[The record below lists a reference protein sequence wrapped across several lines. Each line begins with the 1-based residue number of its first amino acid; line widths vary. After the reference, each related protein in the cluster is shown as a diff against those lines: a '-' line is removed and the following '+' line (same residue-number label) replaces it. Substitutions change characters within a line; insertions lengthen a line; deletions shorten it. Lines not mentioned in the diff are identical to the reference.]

1 MFVVP
6 LVVTALL
13 GWVLSEQVDEVVD
26 VGDRQRGRRGW
37 RRIVTAMQDAAAEPG
52 GDITVAAALG
62 AGGTRR
68 GGGDGPGRPRRPRD
82 RHPGGPARAVLAGE
96 RPTLTIITE
105 GTDPAAEAGRFGTL
119 QSIMA
124 DVAREL
130 VPPGAN
136 PPVLPQVERRTIY
149 LSPDASQ
156 ADVLAPIFLGF
167 FGYFFVFLL
176 TGVSFLRERI
186 GGTLERLLAT
196 PVTRFEIVTGY
207 SLGFGIFATI
217 QVVALTLFI
226 LNSVDVPAFGPTDPI
241 RIGDFES
248 PRSGRRPRSRS
259 VSASTW
265 PVRRSSRSSSR
276 CCCPSAR
283 STSGIFLSTFA
294 RTELQVI
301 QFIPLVIV
309 PQALLSGILWPT
321 ERLPDVLRAISD
333 VLPLTYAVDGLREV
347 MLKGSDLTLD
357 RRPDRPRRAR
367 RDRPVLRGPRL
378 ADDQARGGVTPF
390 VPLISSEPAG
400 RLSSRSAAVAAQ
412 ASMCCAVDDRLVRD
426 DLEREPVDD

>member
-1 MFVVP
+1 MSLRRILAIARRIAQGFRRDERTLGLMVVVP

-13 GWVLSEQVDEVVD
+13 GWVLSEQVDEIVD
-26 VGDRQRGRRGW
+26 VAIVNEAGEVGD
-37 RRIVTAMQDAAAEPG
+37 RIVTAMKDAAAEPDS
-52 GDITVAAALG
+52 DIMVAAVLG
-62 AGGTRR
+62 VGGTPEAGAMVR
-68 GGGDGPGRPRRPRD
+68 DG
-82 RHPGGPARAVLAGE
+82 RADLAIVIPPDLLERVIAAE
-96 RPTLTIITE
+96 RPTFVVITE
-105 GTDPAAEAGRFGTL
+105 GSDPAAETVRFGTL

-124 DVAREL
+124 DIAREL
-130 VPPGAN
+130 VPPGVN
-136 PPVLPQVERRTIY
+136 PPVLPQVARRTIY

-196 PVTRFEIVTGY
+196 PVTRFEIVSGY

-217 QVVALTLFI
+217 QVVVLTLFI
-226 LNSVDVPAFGPTDPI
+226 LNSVEVPVFGPTDPI
-241 RIGDFES
+241 RIGDFEVPALGPTPAFSIGLGVEVAGS
-248 PRSGRRPRSRS
+248 PVLAFVIALLLSLGA
-259 VSASTW
+259 VNL
-265 PVRRSSRSSSR
+265 
-276 CCCPSAR
+276 
-283 STSGIFLSTFA
+283 GIFLSTFA

-347 MLKGSDLTLD
+347 MLKGSDLTSTAVQTDL
-357 RRPDRPRRAR
+357 A
-367 RDRPVLRGPRL
+367 VLGGIALFFVVL
-378 ADDQARGGVTPF
+378 ASLTIKR
-390 VPLISSEPAG
+390 E
-400 RLSSRSAAVAAQ
+400 VA
-412 ASMCCAVDDRLVRD
+412 
-426 DLEREPVDD
+426 

>member
-1 MFVVP
+1 MSPRRILAIARRIAQGFRRDERTLGLMFVVP

-26 VGDRQRGRRGW
+26 VAVVNEAGQVGD
-37 RRIVTAMQDAAAEPG
+37 RIVTALQDAATEPDS
-52 GDITVAAALG
+52 DIAVAAALG
-62 AGGTRR
+62 AGGVPEAEGMIR
-68 GGGDGPGRPRRPRD
+68 DG
-82 RHPGGPARAVLAGE
+82 RADIGIVIPVDLLEKVLAGE
-96 RPTLTIITE
+96 RPTLTVIAE
-105 GTDPAAEAGRFGTL
+105 GTDPAAETGRFGTL
-119 QSIMA
+119 QAIMA

-149 LSPDASQ
+149 LSVDASQ

-207 SLGFGIFATI
+207 SLGFGTFATL
-217 QVVALTLFI
+217 QVIALTLFI
-226 LNSVDVPAFGPTDPI
+226 LNSVDVPAIGPLPPFS
-241 RIGDFES
+241 IGLGVDAAGS
-248 PRSGRRPRSRS
+248 PLLAFAIALLLSLGA
-259 VSASTW
+259 VNL
-265 PVRRSSRSSSR
+265 
-276 CCCPSAR
+276 
-283 STSGIFLSTFA
+283 GIFLSTFA

-309 PQALLSGILWPT
+309 PQALLSGILWPV
-321 ERLPDVLRAISD
+321 ERLPEVLRAIAN

-347 MLKGSDLTLD
+347 MLKGADLTSGAVQTDL
-357 RRPDRPRRAR
+357 A
-367 RDRPVLRGPRL
+367 VLGGIAVFFVVL
-378 ADDQARGGVTPF
+378 ASLTIKR
-390 VPLISSEPAG
+390 E
-400 RLSSRSAAVAAQ
+400 VA
-412 ASMCCAVDDRLVRD
+412 
-426 DLEREPVDD
+426 

>member
-1 MFVVP
+1 MSLRRILAIARRIAQGFRRDERTLGLMFVVP

-26 VGDRQRGRRGW
+26 VAIVNEAGQVGD
-37 RRIVTAMQDAAAEPG
+37 RIVTAMMGAAEAPDS
-52 GDITVAAALG
+52 DIAVAAVLG
-62 AGGTRR
+62 VGGTPEAEGMVR
-68 GGGDGPGRPRRPRD
+68 DGQAD
-82 RHPGGPARAVLAGE
+82 LAIVIPADLLERVLAGE
-96 RPTLTIITE
+96 RPTLTVVTE
-105 GTDPAAEAGRFGTL
+105 GTDPAAEMGRFGTL

-130 VPPGAN
+130 VPPGVN

-186 GGTLERLLAT
+186 GGTLERLLAA
-196 PVTRFEIVTGY
+196 PVTRFEIVSGY
-207 SLGFGIFATI
+207 SLGFGTFATL
-217 QVVALTLFI
+217 QVIALTVFI
-226 LNSVDVPAFGPTDPI
+226 LNSVDVPAIGPLPPFS
-241 RIGDFES
+241 IGLGVDAAGS
-248 PRSGRRPRSRS
+248 PLLAFAIALLLSLGA
-259 VSASTW
+259 VNL
-265 PVRRSSRSSSR
+265 
-276 CCCPSAR
+276 
-283 STSGIFLSTFA
+283 GIFLSTFA

-347 MLKGSDLTLD
+347 MLKGSDLTSTAVQTDL
-357 RRPDRPRRAR
+357 A
-367 RDRPVLRGPRL
+367 VLGGIALFFVVL
-378 ADDQARGGVTPF
+378 ASLTIKR
-390 VPLISSEPAG
+390 E
-400 RLSSRSAAVAAQ
+400 VA
-412 ASMCCAVDDRLVRD
+412 
-426 DLEREPVDD
+426 